1 MMDARRACLRPM
13 VRTYASA
20 GLARPLIVS
29 RVAEAM
35 YRQAESAGAF
45 ERRDGLLGP
54 WLYEQDAVELVAA
67 VLDGED
73 GGSSRS
79 ND

>member
-1 MMDARRACLRPM
+1 MIDARRACFRQM
-13 VRTYASA
+13 VRASASA
-20 GLARPLIVS
+20 GLTRPVIVS

-54 WLYEQDAVELVAA
+54 WLYEHDAEVLVAA

-73 GGSSRS
+73 EPP
-79 ND
+79 